1 MLESVYIELKNIT
14 PIDED
19 IETKM
24 SPPLLIKPTEKWF
37 ESSKKILVVG
47 QETLEWKKKG
57 IESFS
62 DYRMLDTIAKLQDAY
77 DKFCF
82 AETSK
87 KHKHSP
93 FWRAYR
99 AIRNAFDSCDKGIE
113 TNVLWT
119 NLYKCSNNGKSWYG
133 KKDAN
138 DRRESVEKALQG
150 ILWEEIKIL
159 EPTDIIFFTGPR
171 YDRYLKQSLNGNVEF
186 APIDDRYS
194 TRQLAKFCINEP
206 SIPGFRTYHPNYLQR
221 SKNWQVI
228 DLLVKELGCNNK

>member
-1 MLESVYIELKNIT
+1 MPKSIV
-14 PIDED
+14 
-19 IETKM
+19 
-24 SPPLLIKPTEKWF
+24 
-37 ESSKKILVVG
+37 
-47 QETLEWKKKG
+47 
-57 IESFS
+57 
-62 DYRMLDTIAKLQDAY
+62 KLQDAY
-77 DKFCF
+77 DDFCF
-82 AETSK
+82 SETSK
-87 KHKHSP
+87 KHKNSP

-99 AIRNAFDSCDKGIE
+99 EIRKAFDSCVEGIE

-119 NLYKCSNNGKSWYG
+119 NLYRCSNDGKSWYG
-133 KKDAN
+133 KKDASA
-138 DRRESVEKALQG
+138 RESVEKALQG

-194 TRQLAKFCINEP
+194 TRQLAKFCINEL

-228 DLLVKELGCNNK
+228 DLLIKEVGCSNK